1 MEGIKLL
8 TTSLQ
13 GIFCSS
19 RIFERNYRPRSTFR
33 GISSRQGVC
42 NILARNVTSQ
52 SRVANSGCVK
62 CEIFEKNFA
71 LNFPLNSLNAV
82 LTTPA
87 KNFSPN
93 FFRSFANIALLFSLT
108 QLLASVYRRY
118 NWRFQYSGYSQ

>member
-33 GISSRQGVC
+33 GISWRQGVC
-42 NILARNVTSQ
+42 SILARNVTSQ
-52 SRVANSGCVK
+52 SRVTNSGCVK
-62 CEIFEKNFA
+62 CEIFERNFA
-71 LNFPLNSLNAV
+71 LNFSLNLLNAV

-87 KNFSPN
+87 KNFSLN
-93 FFRSFANIALLFSLT
+93 FFRSFANTALLFSLT

-118 NWRFQYSGYSQ
+118 NRRFQYSGYWQ